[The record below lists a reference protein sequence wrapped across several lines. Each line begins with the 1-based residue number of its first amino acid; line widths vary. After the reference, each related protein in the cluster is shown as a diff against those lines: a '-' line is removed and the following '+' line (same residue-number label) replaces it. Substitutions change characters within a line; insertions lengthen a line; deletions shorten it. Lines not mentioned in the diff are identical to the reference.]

1 MRRRSIM
8 YNCIKNG
15 LKNIFRKKLRSLL
28 TISGVM
34 IGVISVIIISSIGDI
49 GKHTINQELDSLGMN
64 GLSIGTDKSV
74 TGKDLAVKELELL
87 KAQSLV
93 YDATPLIAVSI
104 LKQFSSAIVTKPNK
118 SSASSRTFKCV
129 KSWTVSPSFGKERCV
144 FRVVKH
150 LNPTP
155 PHSTTAKD
163 GSVCVNVP
171 FKL

>member
-74 TGKDLAVKELELL
+74 NRKG
-87 KAQSLV
+87 
-93 YDATPLIAVSI
+93 
-104 LKQFSSAIVTKPNK
+104 
-118 SSASSRTFKCV
+118 
-129 KSWTVSPSFGKERCV
+129 FGCERIG
-144 FRVVKH
+144 
-150 LNPTP
+150 
-155 PHSTTAKD
+155 TAKSTKS
-163 GSVCVNVP
+163 GV
-171 FKL
+171 